1 MTIYR
6 PKAREMAGFNKNWWD
21 TGNVVEAA
29 EEKTV
34 NLQEE
39 IPEEEAAVEGEE
51 VQHLNAEE
59 EIGEE
64 KEKAEED
71 TRMREDEES
80 EEDSRRW
87 IMAKRQEQERMVSSS
102 VRVLRRPKAREMMGY
117 AGFGEPVQNDEED
130 KSNEDDEEIVEEWRE
145 EEMLQ

>member
-39 IPEEEAAVEGEE
+39 IPEEEA
-51 VQHLNAEE
+51 
-59 EIGEE
+59 
-64 KEKAEED
+64 
-71 TRMREDEES
+71 
-80 EEDSRRW
+80 
-87 IMAKRQEQERMVSSS
+87 ERVIHNTG
-102 VRVLRRPKAREMMGY
+102 RVDA
-117 AGFGEPVQNDEED
+117 AGHFEAANQNHALNDEHED
-130 KSNEDDEEIVEEWRE
+130 HEGIGRLVEHRT
-145 EEMLQ
+145 LPHR